1 MDHVTFE
8 VNCFR
13 KTQLKKLYCSWGNA
27 SAKMPSK
34 VQKEKETSLMMQ
46 IAFRIEEKN
55 SKIVHALS
63 TSKVYRGLLGD
74 LSAQESNYSSFLLVV
89 IFTGPSCSV
98 HQSWEEASAE
108 RGAGQAAC
116 SGKLPITLA
125 VNFSVFLVLSV
136 NVDL

>member
-1 MDHVTFE
+1 MDRVIFG

-13 KTQLKKLYCSWGNA
+13 KTELKKLYWSWGNP

-46 IAFRIEEKN
+46 FTFEIEEKS
-55 SKIVHALS
+55 SKIVHAPS

-74 LSAQESNYSSFLLVV
+74 LSAQGSNYSSFLLIV

-108 RGAGQAAC
+108 RGAGQLAC